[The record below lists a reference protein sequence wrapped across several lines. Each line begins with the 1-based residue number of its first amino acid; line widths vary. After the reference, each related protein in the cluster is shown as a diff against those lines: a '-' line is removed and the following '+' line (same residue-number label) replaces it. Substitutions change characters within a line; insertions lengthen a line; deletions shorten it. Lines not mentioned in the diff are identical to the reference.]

1 MTKTTDAAERL
12 GVRPVGELLL
22 KFSIPAI
29 SGMLVNAL
37 YTAVDRVFVGRGVD
51 EVALGGLSLVMPLV
65 TVSMAFAML
74 FGIGAANMISMRLGQ
89 KKYDEAENALG
100 HCFWLLLGASIVI
113 AVTEYILLDDLLL
126 LLGAQ
131 PGSRSIDYARDY
143 YRIIIYG
150 QPFFLVS
157 FGLSHCARAQGF
169 PIISMIG
176 MFIGGGLNTLLDPI
190 FIFVFGW
197 GVEGAAFATILSQL
211 ASAVWMLYFSIGK
224 NAAIRLRPFKVRFSW
239 RITVMVMFFGSSQAL
254 LQAAMSFVQ
263 LLLNTSIGWYA
274 ESSLGVPGSGDIALA
289 SMNIIT
295 TYTMLFLM
303 PVFGIN
309 QGSQPILG
317 FNYGA
322 KKFNRVRKAYLY
334 AIAGATVICTVGFIW
349 AEFFPDSIIRIF
361 APEGSPA
368 LFAFTHDA
376 MKVVVI
382 LMPLTGFQIVSTNM
396 FTVTGRPKISILL
409 SLMRQCIVIIPSM
422 LIFGRIWGLRGV
434 VASLP
439 FADVIS
445 IALTAILIIR
455 ELKKL
460 NKQHISEQRLSVS
473 KENIH
478 EKK

>member
-1 MTKTTDAAERL
+1 MTKMTDAAECL
-12 GVRPVGELLL
+12 GIKPVGELLL

-89 KKYDEAENALG
+89 KKHDEAENALG
-100 HCFWLLLGASIVI
+100 HCFWLLLCASIVI
-113 AVTEYILLDDLLL
+113 AVTEYILLDELLL
-126 LLGAQ
+126 MLGAET
-131 PGSRSIDYARDY
+131 GSRAVDYARDY
-143 YRIIIYG
+143 YRIILYG

-190 FIFVFGW
+190 FIFIFGW

-211 ASAVWMLYFSIGK
+211 ASSIWMMYFSLGK
-224 NAAIRLRPFKVRFSW
+224 TSAIQLRPFKVKFSW
-239 RITVMVMFFGSSQAL
+239 RITLMVMSFGSSQAL

-263 LLLNTSIGWYA
+263 LLLNKSIGWYA
-274 ESSLGVPGSGDIALA
+274 ATSIGVSGSGDIALA
-289 SMNIIT
+289 GMNIIT
-295 TYTMLFLM
+295 TFTMLFLM

-322 KKFNRVRKAYLY
+322 KQFNRVRKTYLY
-334 AIAGATVICTVGFIW
+334 AVSAATVICIAGFIW
-349 AEFFPDSIIRIF
+349 AEFFPLSIIQIF

-368 LFAFTHDA
+368 LYSFTYDSIKA
-376 MKVVVI
+376 VVI
-382 LMPLTGFQIVSTNM
+382 LMPLTGFQIVSSHM
-396 FTVTGRPKISILL
+396 FTVTGRPKIAIML
-409 SLMRQCIVIIPSM
+409 SLMRQCIAIIPAIV
-422 LIFGRIWGLRGV
+422 LFGRIWGLHGV
-434 VASLP
+434 VISLP
-439 FADVIS
+439 FADAIS
-445 IALTAILIIR
+445 IGLTAVLIIR
-455 ELKKL
+455 EMKKL
-460 NKQHISEQRLSVS
+460 KDAHTSASM
-473 KENIH
+473 ENIH

>member
-12 GVRPVGELLL
+12 GITPVGELLL

-51 EVALGGLSLVMPLV
+51 EAALGGLSLVMPLV
-65 TVSMAFAML
+65 TVSLAFAML

-100 HCFWLLLGASIVI
+100 HCFWLLLGASIVT
-113 AVTEYILLDDLLL
+113 AVIEYIALDPLLV

-131 PGSRSIDYARDY
+131 PESRAVDYARDY
-143 YRIIIYG
+143 YRIILYG

-169 PIISMIG
+169 PVISMIG
-176 MFIGGGLNTLLDPI
+176 MFIGGGLNMLLDPVFI
-190 FIFVFGW
+190 FIFGW

-211 ASAVWMLYFSIGK
+211 ASAVWILYFSMGK
-224 NAAIRLRPFKVRFSW
+224 NAAIRLHPLRVQFSW
-239 RITVMVMFFGSSQAL
+239 RITVMVMSFGSSQAL

-263 LLLNTSIGWYA
+263 LLFNTSIGWYA
-274 ESSLGVPGSGDIALA
+274 ASSLGVPGSGDIALA
-289 SMNIIT
+289 SMNIIS

-322 KKFNRVRKAYLY
+322 KKFNRVRKTYLY
-334 AIAGATVICTVGFIW
+334 ATAAATLICTAGFIW
-349 AEFFPDSIIRIF
+349 AEFFPTSIIRIF

-368 LFAFTHDA
+368 LYTFTHDA
-376 MKVVVI
+376 LKVVVI

-396 FTVTGRPKISILL
+396 FTVTGRPKIAILL
-409 SLMRQCIVIIPSM
+409 SLMRQCIVIIPAM
-422 LIFGRIWGLRGV
+422 LIFGKIWGLYGV

-439 FADVIS
+439 FADVIA
-445 IALTAILIIR
+445 IALTAVLIIR

-460 NKQHISEQRLSVS
+460 KAQHLAAY
-473 KENIH
+473 N
-478 EKK
+478 